1 MSKPTQ
7 ADLAAIINL
16 KPVDAI
22 AYLKRKGFAIGWDW
36 HSVDTATHARAFTVA
51 KAAKLDVLND
61 IRTALVDNLEKGQT
75 LRDFTNNLRPTL
87 EAKGWWGRQTVI
99 NPAGEEQQVQL
110 GSPRRLATIY
120 QTNMQSAYMA
130 GRYKAAL
137 EVTGTHPYWMY
148 IATMDHRTRPSHAA
162 LHGKVFRWDDP
173 IWQHIVPPNGYNCRC
188 RFVAITE
195 AELERRGLTVESSTG
210 KAYTETVE
218 TGVELETGEVNTAD
232 VTVLETK
239 DRLGKP
245 VLFRTDPGFNSGPA
259 NSHIMD
265 DVLLNKARRTLGDQ
279 AGIEEMQQVLLNPV
293 RQNAWSAYIDNT
305 KKLGVI
311 QGQSM
316 AFGVMQAADMAY
328 ARAQGAPLQSGLMFT
343 RNSLIVGQKAARHE
357 AAGNALTTTEW
368 KTLPERIHNAEQV
381 LWDVKNQTLM
391 YVLSDSADMATKV
404 VVRFAKSRYGKEL
417 VDDAATVFKVPQVS
431 IRDGLIS
438 GLYKEVR

>member
-1 MSKPTQ
+1 MKPTQ

-16 KPVDAI
+16 KPADAI

-36 HSVDTATHARAFTVA
+36 HSVDTAAHARAFTVA
-51 KAAKLDVLND
+51 KAAKLDVFND
-61 IRTALVDNLEKGQT
+61 IRTALVQNLEQGQI

-137 EVTGTHPYWMY
+137 EATKTHPYWMY

-188 RFVAITE
+188 RFVALTA
-195 AELERRGLTVESSTG
+195 AEVERRGLTVESSAG
-210 KAYTETVE
+210 QSYTETVE

-239 DRLGKP
+239 DRFGKP
-245 VLFRTDPGFNSGPA
+245 VLFRTDPGFNAGPA
-259 NSHIMD
+259 NSHLLD
-265 DVLLNKARRTLGDQ
+265 DVLLDKAKRTLGEQ
-279 AGIEEMQQVLLNPV
+279 SGIVEMQQVLLNPV
-293 RQNAWSAYIDNT
+293 RQKAWAAYIDNARRMDVT
-305 KKLGVI
+305 

-328 ARAQGAPLQSGLMFT
+328 AREQGVPLQSGLMFT
-343 RNSLIVGQKAARHE
+343 RDNIVAGKKATRHE
-357 AAGNALTTTEW
+357 TAGNALSSSEW
-368 KTLPERIHNAEQV
+368 KALPERIHNAEQV
-381 LWDVKNQTLM
+381 LWDVENQTLL
-391 YVLSDSADMATKV
+391 YVLADTSDMTTKV

-431 IRDGLIS
+431 IRDGLAS

>member
-22 AYLKRKGFAIGWDW
+22 TYLKRKGFAIGWDW

-61 IRTALVDNLEKGQT
+61 IRTALVENLEKGQT

-188 RFVAITE
+188 RFVALTA
-195 AELERRGLTVESSTG
+195 AELERRGLIVESSTG

-245 VLFRTDPGFNSGPA
+245 VLFRTDPGFNSSPA
-259 NSHIMD
+259 NSHLMD
-265 DVLLNKARRTLGDQ
+265 DVLLNKAQRTLGEQ
-279 AGIEEMQQVLLNPV
+279 AGIEEVQQVLLNPI
-293 RQNAWSAYIDNT
+293 RQKAWSAYVDNA
-305 KKLGVI
+305 KKMGVTL
-311 QGQSM
+311 GQSM
-316 AFGVMQAADMAY
+316 AFGVMQAADVAY
-328 ARAQGAPLQSGLMFT
+328 ARAQGAPLQSGLIFT
-343 RNSLIVGQKAARHE
+343 QDSHIAGKKAKRHE
-357 AAGNALTTTEW
+357 KAGNALTTAEW

-381 LWDVKNQTLM
+381 LWDVKNQALV
-391 YVLSDSADMATKV
+391 YVLADTSGMTTKV
-404 VVRFAKSRYGKEL
+404 AVRFARSQYGKER
-417 VDDAATVFKVPQVS
+417 VDDTATVFKVAAYN
-431 IRDGLIS
+431 IIEGIARGDYRI
-438 GLYKEVR
+438 VR